1 LVDRSFYTQ
10 RIRVGGYIG
19 GGSGGGDGGGG
30 GGGGGYYINIY
41 IREAKDP
48 LVRVLKNGE

>member
-10 RIRVGGYIG
+10 RIRVGGYTG
-19 GGSGGGDGGGG
+19 GGGGDG

-48 LVRVLKNGE
+48 LVRILKNGE